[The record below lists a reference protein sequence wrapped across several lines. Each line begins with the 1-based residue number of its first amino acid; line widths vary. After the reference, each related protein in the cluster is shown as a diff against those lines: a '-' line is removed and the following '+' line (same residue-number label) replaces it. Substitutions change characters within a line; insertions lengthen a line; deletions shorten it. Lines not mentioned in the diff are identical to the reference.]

1 MSCARHLLPS
11 ISRYTD
17 YSRELVAKALLV
29 FAQDHSSAGLSIDLM
44 DGQNDLGQELKKA
57 VDNKMDSWTG

>member
-1 MSCARHLLPS
+1 MLH
-11 ISRYTD
+11 YTD

-44 DGQNDLGQELKKA
+44 DGLNDLGQELKKA